1 MDANLMFPFYQHPK
15 LHVAYK
21 ILIGLLLT
29 LINSMRMGVLP
40 AMTTISTSALL
51 LYTGASTQNILLN
64 FAAIS
69 IVTELDDQFLEV
81 SMWLTPRAQDARD
94 PIRTPPHPLI

>member
-1 MDANLMFPFYQHPK
+1 MDANLMFPFYNNPK

-94 PIRTPPHPLI
+94 PIRTPVPIP